1 MHHNNLYDSVK
12 TACLSGKNLVLE
24 LNANMLSANQIAE
37 FLKLDIAKT
46 IGCMKLIFL
55 HAGTYLLK
63 LQIDDV
69 ILNGW
74 GQVSPGMPKK
84 AFETLISQKQREV

>member
-69 ILNGW
+69 ILHKW
-74 GQVSPGMPKK
+74 SQACPKRLLK
-84 AFETLISQKQREV
+84 P